1 MCQKCFEIRYFR
13 NILRKDLKKFD
24 SSLLLDCGVNVGAV
38 DKRGYTPLHLVAR
51 TANEKV
57 MILLL
62 DADAPVNAK
71 SKEKFQVTRLT

>member
-1 MCQKCFEIRYFR
+1 
-13 NILRKDLKKFD
+13 
-24 SSLLLDCGVNVGAV
+24 LDCGVNVGAV

-71 SKEKFQVTRLT
+71 SKEKFQVTKLS